1 MEMYSQEH
9 RAAYVQKEFSLIAS
23 RYELMNQIMTF
34 GQVNQW
40 RLQAIN
46 KLDVR
51 SGQIVLDLAAG
62 GGQLTSLL
70 QAKQPNCRVF
80 PSDFN
85 LPMMLV
91 GRQTGLSFYAA
102 DALLLPHPNQSAERV
117 ICAFLL
123 RNVVDYPL
131 VLREVL
137 RVLKPGG
144 IFVSL
149 DTTPPVAKFLQP
161 FIRMYM
167 RLAIPVIGAILTG
180 RFTAYNYLIRS
191 SEQFALAETLAG
203 ELTAAGFEKVGFKR
217 IMLGSAAIHWGMKP
231 EERENG

>member
-1 MEMYSQEH
+1 MEMKSQVH
-9 RAAYVQKEFSLIAS
+9 RAAYVQKEFSLIAR

-40 RLQAIN
+40 RILAIN
-46 KLDVR
+46 RLNVLP
-51 SGQIVLDLAAG
+51 GQVVLDLAAG

-70 QAKQPNCRVF
+70 QARQPDCRVF

-85 LPMMLV
+85 LPMMQV
-91 GRQTGLSFYAA
+91 GSQTGLSFYAA
-102 DALLLPHPNQSAERV
+102 DALRLPHPEKSADRV

-131 VLREVL
+131 VFQEVL

-149 DTTPPVAKFLQP
+149 DTTPPVSKFLQP
-161 FIRMYM
+161 FIRLYM
-167 RLAIPVIGAILTG
+167 RLAIPFIGALLTG
-180 RFTAYNYLIRS
+180 RVSAYNYLIRS
-191 SEQFALAETLAG
+191 SEQFARAETLARRNVFCRLYTG
-203 ELTAAGFEKVGFKR
+203 WFPTDYAWCSR
-217 IMLGSAAIHWGMKP
+217 DSLGL
-231 EERENG
+231 